1 MQTLRL
7 VALILAALGLAP
19 GAAHVLE
26 LPVKMTYTPELY
38 AAVTS
43 TLYAWF
49 GSVGAAVQV
58 GALLSA
64 GWLGT
69 GRAGPRRSGSGCSVR
84 WRWQRRSSS
93 GARPLHR

>member
-26 LPVKMTYTPELY
+26 MPVKMTYTPELY

-49 GSVGAAVQV
+49 GTVGAVLQVSALFSAVWLAIRSR
-58 GALLSA
+58 GSASFGLS
-64 GWLGT
+64 L
-69 GRAGPRRSGSGCSVR
+69 SVR
-84 WRWQRRSSS
+84 WLWQRRSSS
-93 GARPLHR
+93 GVRPWHR